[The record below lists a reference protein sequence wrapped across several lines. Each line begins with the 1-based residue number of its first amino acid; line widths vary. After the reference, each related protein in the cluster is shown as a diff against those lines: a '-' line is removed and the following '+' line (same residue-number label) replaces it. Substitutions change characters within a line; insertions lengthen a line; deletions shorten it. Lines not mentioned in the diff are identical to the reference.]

1 MPILALIAA
10 CLDRM
15 SAEHLSPSFV
25 ELRIVNVS
33 LADFPLTSS
42 IFAFCLSFSF
52 CT

>member
-15 SAEHLSPSFV
+15 SAEHLSPFV